1 MTIKDTR
8 KGNAVPFRT
17 LKKGDVFTFNDIF
30 YMVIEKVK
38 LDDLN
43 INTVR
48 LSDGGVSK
56 FRDETMVFKVEAELH
71 IN

>member
-8 KGNAVPFRT
+8 KNAVPFRT
-17 LKKGDVFTFNDIF
+17 LKRGTVFTFNDVF
-30 YMVIEKVK
+30 YMVIDKVK

-56 FRDETMVFKVEAELH
+56 FRDETMVFKVDAELR
-71 IN
+71 I